1 MAESPHV
8 SLDEPEHSMNRH
20 SIHIAIAA
28 ALFASLALAGC
39 KKANDTS
46 ANQPNPAEPAA
57 TTPSGDTT
65 PATPPPVA
73 APEPTAVTVTTVDL
87 GNAIDANNRVTAPMR
102 AFATTDTI
110 HASVATDGPGGT
122 LTAKWTMGDK
132 IVDTQD
138 KVVAPGPQITEF
150 SVSKPDGWPAGHY
163 KLEVMAG
170 GNALQTRE
178 FDVK

>member
-1 MAESPHV
+1 LNLENRMTHQ
-8 SLDEPEHSMNRH
+8 SL
-20 SIHIAIAA
+20 HIAIAVGLA
-28 ALFASLALAGC
+28 ASLALAGC
-39 KKANDTS
+39 KKADNT
-46 ANQPNPAEPAA
+46 ATPAPNAAEPAT
-57 TTPSGDTT
+57 TTPPAET
-65 PATPPPVA
+65 PPETPPPVA
-73 APEPTAVTVTTVDL
+73 APEPTALTVTTVDL
-87 GNAIDANNRVTAPMR
+87 GNAVDAGNRVAAPMTT
-102 AFATTDTI
+102 FAKTDTI
-110 HASVATDGPGGT
+110 HASVATDGPGGN

-170 GNALQTRE
+170 GSALQTRE